1 MPKVSRQSFWYRYL
15 LRDYV
20 VGLLR
25 QVPIM
30 FGSRGL
36 FKSDRTSY
44 CTTVRC
50 MSRRRHQHVVFDPK
64 FLCPG
69 SNDFSAYILSC
80 YHLDCFLLPLHLVI
94 GKCNMTRTYT

>member
-1 MPKVSRQSFWYRYL
+1 VL
-15 LRDYV
+15 LK
-20 VGLLR
+20 
-25 QVPIM
+25 
-30 FGSRGL
+30 L
-36 FKSDRTSY
+36 FKGDRTSY

-94 GKCNMTRTYT
+94 GKCNMTRLIRFIRPNAVNAMGK

>member
-1 MPKVSRQSFWYRYL
+1 MSRC
-15 LRDYV
+15 
-20 VGLLR
+20 GLLCCNVLHR
-25 QVPIM
+25 SLEVVLLK
-30 FGSRGL
+30 L

-94 GKCNMTRTYT
+94 GKCNMTRLIRFIRPNAVNAMGK